1 MTIIIVPC
9 EAKVAARL
17 AGFGSVAMLDYL
29 QRSGVFIAS
38 RKDGKRR
45 GRKRRYDFRDILV
58 LKAIKRLLDSG
69 ASVSNLKKS
78 LATFQ
83 KMKWSADEA
92 SLEDKDGII
101 RYLIVSG
108 ESVYLKKDP
117 NIIVDM
123 CKDGQLTFSFII
135 DLDNL
140 HTELRGA
147 MGLKVV
153 EQSEFTFPEVA

>member
-1 MTIIIVPC
+1 MTTIIVPC
-9 EAKVAARL
+9 EAKVAAKL
-17 AGFGSVAMLDYL
+17 AGFKSVAMLDYL

-45 GRKRRYDFRDILV
+45 GKKRRYDFRDILI
-58 LKAIKRLLDSG
+58 LKAIKKLLDSG

-78 LATFQ
+78 LTSFQ
-83 KMKWSADEA
+83 SMKWSADEA
-92 SLEDKDGII
+92 SMGDREGII

-117 NIIVDM
+117 NILIDM
-123 CKDGQLTFSFII
+123 CKNGQLTFSFII

-140 HTELRGA
+140 HTELRA
-147 MGLKVV
+147 DMGLKVI
-153 EQSEFTFPEVA
+153 EQPELAFPTSV